1 MPKRL
6 GTTALKC
13 RSDHAIAQL
22 AVLEC
27 NFPLPQAGRRANPLA
42 SGATSLYFFHHISSW
57 HEPHAAFIWNVPD
70 FSCCCLTPHG
80 PCLMDS
86 FLWSFYWPSV
96 DEFLCVNSVPCTQH
110 ICIYISGLF
119 TEVGSSY
126 GRNCVLSI
134 FVALAPSIVPTHRRC
149 SINVNLN
156 WTSMSGSEILR
167 PA

>member
-1 MPKRL
+1 ML
-6 GTTALKC
+6 
-13 RSDHAIAQL
+13 
-22 AVLEC
+22 
-27 NFPLPQAGRRANPLA
+27 LPSWQ
-42 SGATSLYFFHHISSW
+42 SWSVTSRCLRQDGGQIPWHQELLLSTSSIISSW